1 MISLNNDLFSHDTL
15 SKLYRDSPEAFE
27 EYSRRLVLDFIE
39 SAPTELREGL
49 KQLQWVIDG
58 LKYKYKDPLVR
69 LIKINEMM
77 FDKVKDLNVELAQL
91 KQELEELK

>member
-1 MISLNNDLFSHDTL
+1 MSTLNHDAL
-15 SKLYRDSPEAFE
+15 SKLCKDSPEAFE
-27 EYSRRLVLDFIE
+27 EHTRRLVLDLIE

-58 LKYKYKDPLVR
+58 LKYKYKDPVVR

-77 FDKVKDLNVELAQL
+77 FDKVKGLNVELAQL
-91 KQELEELK
+91 KQELEGLE